1 MLRGLLKR
9 LFVGPVQ
16 STYLVESST
25 GAPLVSPHGA
35 LRQTPVYRAVTLIAG
50 DVARIESRFPASPVA
65 DALWRN
71 PTRLM
76 PAYEFRRSLTM
87 QACLWGN
94 AFALI
99 NRTRGGELLELI
111 PLDADSVSLDTT
123 GPVPFYRSSQY
134 GDRIP
139 MESMLHLRAPGTT
152 GLWGESPVRLCQVAL
167 TTSAAQNQMTLSAYL
182 NGGNPKIAI
191 VTPGPLSLEARQRI
205 MADYEQRHA
214 GTANTGRPL
223 VLAEGARIERISS
236 SMDDTGLDA
245 ARQYSLEDVSRIY
258 GVPSHMLMSTA
269 NTQYGSLE
277 WSGRAYVDSCLSHWM
292 NAWQAE
298 LLMKLAT
305 PFDSMTWDVD
315 ALVRPGIAEQMA
327 ALRTGV
333 EAGFLTRNEAR
344 ARLDLEPLPG
354 LDEPTLALNV
364 GTGGGQTN
372 AGSDTSAEAGTPND
386 F

>member
-35 LRQTPVYRAVTLIAG
+35 LRQTPVYRAVTLISG
-50 DVARIESRFPASPVA
+50 DVARIESRFPGSPVA

-134 GDRIP
+134 DRIP

-236 SMDDTGLDA
+236 TMDDTGLDA
-245 ARQYSLEDVSRIY
+245 ARKFSVGDVARIY
-258 GVPSHMLMSTA
+258 GVPASYLSEDVGSS
-269 NTQYGSLE
+269 YGSME
-277 WSGRAYVDSCLSHWM
+277 WLSRMYVDACLSHWM
-292 NAWQAE
+292 QAWQAE

-344 ARLDLEPLPG
+344 AKLDLEPLPG

>member
-35 LRQTPVYRAVTLIAG
+35 LRQTPVYRAVTLISG
-50 DVARIESRFPASPVA
+50 DVARIESRFPSSPVA

-134 GDRIP
+134 DRIP

-236 SMDDTGLDA
+236 TMDDTGLDA
-245 ARQYSLEDVSRIY
+245 ARKFSVGDVARIY
-258 GVPSHMLMSTA
+258 GVPASYLSEDVGSS
-269 NTQYGSLE
+269 YGSME
-277 WSGRAYVDSCLSHWM
+277 WLSRMYVDACLSHWM
-292 NAWQAE
+292 QAWQAE

-344 ARLDLEPLPG
+344 AKLDLEPLPG

>member
-35 LRQTPVYRAVTLIAG
+35 LRQTPVYRAVTLISG
-50 DVARIESRFPASPVA
+50 DVARIESRFPGSPVA

-134 GDRIP
+134 DRIP

-236 SMDDTGLDA
+236 TMDDTGLDA
-245 ARQYSLEDVSRIY
+245 ARKFSVGDVARIY
-258 GVPSHMLMSTA
+258 GVPASYLSEDVGSS
-269 NTQYGSLE
+269 YGSME
-277 WSGRAYVDSCLSHWM
+277 WLSRMYVDACLSHWM
-292 NAWQAE
+292 HAWQAE

>member
-35 LRQTPVYRAVTLIAG
+35 LRQTPVYRAVTLISG
-50 DVARIESRFPASPVA
+50 DVARIESRFPSSPVA

-123 GPVPFYRSSQY
+123 GAVPFYRSSQY
-134 GDRIP
+134 DRIP

-236 SMDDTGLDA
+236 TMDDTGLDA
-245 ARQYSLEDVSRIY
+245 ARKFSVGDVARIY
-258 GVPSHMLMSTA
+258 GVPASYLSEDVGSS
-269 NTQYGSLE
+269 YGSME
-277 WSGRAYVDSCLSHWM
+277 WLSRMYVDACLSHWM
-292 NAWQAE
+292 HAWQAE

>member
-50 DVARIESRFPASPVA
+50 DVARIESRIPASPVA

-236 SMDDTGLDA
+236 TMDDTGLEA
-245 ARQYSLEDVSRIY
+245 ARKFSVGDVARIY
-258 GVPSHMLMSTA
+258 GVPSSYLSEDVGSS
-269 NTQYGSLE
+269 YGSME
-277 WSGRAYVDSCLSHWM
+277 WLSRMYVDSCLAHWM
-292 NAWQAE
+292 HAWQSE

>member
-35 LRQTPVYRAVTLIAG
+35 LRQTPVYRAVTLISG

-134 GDRIP
+134 DRIP

-236 SMDDTGLDA
+236 TMDDTGLEA
-245 ARQYSLEDVSRIY
+245 ARKFSVGDVARIY
-258 GVPSHMLMSTA
+258 GVPASYLSEDVGSS
-269 NTQYGSLE
+269 YGSME
-277 WSGRAYVDSCLSHWM
+277 WLSRMYVDACLSHWM
-292 NAWQAE
+292 QAWQAE